1 MIINTNNNQPNS
13 DTEYEKIIF
22 DKFNDYDIYN
32 SAITSGGST
41 DYFIHVNNGTSGI
54 SSTDFNWSTSNP
66 DMEIQGDLKIKGVS
80 VLETLQQIQDRL
92 AILQPDPAKLEK
104 FQALRTAY
112 EHYKLLE
119 KLLNEE

>member
-1 MIINTNNNQPNS
+1 
-13 DTEYEKIIF
+13 
-22 DKFNDYDIYN
+22 
-32 SAITSGGST
+32 
-41 DYFIHVNNGTSGI
+41 
-54 SSTDFNWSTSNP
+54 
-66 DMEIQGDLKIKGVS
+66 MEIQGDLKIKGVS